1 MTGTMRS
8 SVSALQGFCLGAA
21 ASLAAITLNPGQVE
35 AYVVTVG
42 GVKYDVTTFT
52 GTYNDNASKFGAP
65 ANGGMM
71 PWWNNSS
78 LASNFA
84 TAVAGGFGSPNPP
97 TLGPFFAF
105 VCSASAPDCTD
116 EIYSQA
122 WNGTSSSF
130 NTAGVTR
137 SRVYAIATYIPTPG
151 PLPLLGAGAAFGF
164 SRRLRKRIQTTRQ
177 PLASQALRA

>member
-1 MTGTMRS
+1 
-8 SVSALQGFCLGAA
+8 
-21 ASLAAITLNPGQVE
+21 
-35 AYVVTVG
+35 VVTVG

-52 GTYNDNASKFGAP
+52 GTYKDNASKFGAP

-84 TAVAGGFGSPNPP
+84 TAVAGGFGSPNPA
-97 TLGPFFAF
+97 TLGPFFAYE
-105 VCSASAPDCTD
+105 CSTGCIAT
-116 EIYSQA
+116 IFTQA

-130 NTAGVTR
+130 NTAGANQ

-164 SRRLRKRIQTTRQ
+164 SRRLRKRMQNSHQ

>member
-1 MTGTMRS
+1 MRS

-52 GTYNDNASKFGAP
+52 GSYNANTSKFALPPAGA
-65 ANGGMM
+65 M
-71 PWWNNSS
+71 PWWGSLSMTNDFAQAVGTSLGVQNIDANS
-78 LASNFA
+78 
-84 TAVAGGFGSPNPP
+84 
-97 TLGPFFAF
+97 GPFFA
-105 VCSASAPDCTD
+105 
-116 EIYSQA
+116 YSINSVIEA
-122 WNGTSSSF
+122 RTYSF
-130 NTAGVTR
+130 NTLQLASVQKAVNVSTVWAQATR
-137 SRVYAIATYIPTPG
+137 YVPTPG

-164 SRRLRKRIQTTRQ
+164 SRRLRKRIQSSRQ